1 LKQAKTRTNIRSPRV
16 FEELFKSSVKRVGG
30 GGGGVENRVQEV
42 TRWVR
47 L

>member
-16 FEELFKSSVKRVGG
+16 FEELFKSSVKAC
-30 GGGGVENRVQEV
+30 GGVENQVQEV

>member
-16 FEELFKSSVKRVGG
+16 FEELFKSNVKRV
-30 GGGGVENRVQEV
+30 GGGVENRVQEV

>member
-30 GGGGVENRVQEV
+30 GGGVENRVQEV